1 MVVAKA
7 VKEWFDNDDNHL
19 SPETLLHDLKLIVN
33 EVDNGDEENVFA
45 SLNGGK
51 VDLDGADLMRA
62 ILITRRP
69 SKNIRTFISM
79 TKSHIL
85 QESVSV

>member
-33 EVDNGDEENVFA
+33 EVDNGDEENVLPVLTA
-45 SLNGGK
+45 ERL
-51 VDLDGADLMRA
+51 
-62 ILITRRP
+62 ILTVL
-69 SKNIRTFISM
+69 T
-79 TKSHIL
+79 
-85 QESVSV
+85 